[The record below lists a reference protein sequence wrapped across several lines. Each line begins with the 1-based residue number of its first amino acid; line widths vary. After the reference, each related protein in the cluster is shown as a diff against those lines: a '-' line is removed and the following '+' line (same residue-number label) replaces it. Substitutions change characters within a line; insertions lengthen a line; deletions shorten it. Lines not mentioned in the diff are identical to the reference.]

1 MDALLFVVRI
11 AISLIFAVAG
21 FTRLIGKVS

>member
-11 AISLIFAVAG
+11 AISLTFAVAG
-21 FTRLIGKVS
+21 FTRLNDKVS